1 MGYLSKLFKNDVIA
15 FCKSITL
22 ENTYYIFRDNGIEV
36 VLSVN
41 KQMLFEPSHLLNE
54 NEVNFIKKNYH
65 SIYKNL
71 KI

>member
-1 MGYLSKLFKNDVIA
+1 MIA
-15 FCKSITL
+15 FAKSFTK
-22 ENTYYIFRDNGIEV
+22 ENTNYIFRDNGVEV

-54 NEVNFIKKNYH
+54 NEINFIKNNYY